1 MLRCAICSVA
11 LVASAA
17 KASRQKTRKSAFGRF
32 FFVCTSGVFA
42 PRRSSGLTRGPQARP
57 AGAIA
62 ESRQT
67 DPRTR
72 LPTCG
77 KIKPRKPAIRQF
89 LPSREGFNYNTGHFG
104 AGNTVARRVIKPASP
119 RNCRQETY
127 S

>member
-1 MLRCAICSVA
+1 LQRGIGSVSGQSQSAKDQKKRLRA
-11 LVASAA
+11 L
-17 KASRQKTRKSAFGRF
+17 
-32 FFVCTSGVFA
+32 FFVCTFGVFA
-42 PRRSSGLTRGPQARP
+42 PRRSPGLTHGPQAQP
-57 AGAIA
+57 VSTTV
-62 ESRQT
+62 ELRQP

-77 KIKPRKPAIRQF
+77 RIKPRKPAIRQF